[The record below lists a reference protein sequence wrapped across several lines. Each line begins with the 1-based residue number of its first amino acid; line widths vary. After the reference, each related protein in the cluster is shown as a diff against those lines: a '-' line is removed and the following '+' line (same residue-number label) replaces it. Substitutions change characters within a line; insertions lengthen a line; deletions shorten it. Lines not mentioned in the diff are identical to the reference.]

1 MNYNQRKYFLVNKH
15 GFSSKYIDY
24 HYNNLTTRQK
34 KLLKEHK
41 IRKEGILKLGW
52 KKGDN
57 FILIQSASGW
67 RIKGLRRGSIGIV
80 AGGDDDVCRVY
91 FPKLKK
97 FLNLGVES
105 MERLVQPVY
114 KWSKG
119 KYPNI
124 RCIPIRNVT
133 WKKIDK
139 NTWENQE
146 KKRKYDFI
154 ITQEGKNRFILDVF
168 DAKIK
173 DNDKAHKDSTNH
185 STLLKAKIEAKKW
198 L

>member
-1 MNYNQRKYFLVNKH
+1 MLM
-15 GFSSKYIDY
+15 
-24 HYNNLTTRQK
+24 
-34 KLLKEHK
+34 
-41 IRKEGILKLGW
+41 W

-57 FILIQSASGW
+57 FILTQSASGW
-67 RIKGLRRGSIGIV
+67 RIKGLRRGNIGIV
-80 AGGDDDVCRVY
+80 GGGGNDICRVY
-91 FPKLKK
+91 FPKIKK
-97 FLNLGVES
+97 WINLDVVM
-105 MERLVQPVY
+105 MEKQDPPIY

-124 RCIPIRNVT
+124 KCIPIKSKNIV

-154 ITQEGKNRFILDVF
+154 ITQEGKNRFILDIF
-168 DAKIK
+168 DSKIK
-173 DNDKAHKDSTNH
+173 DSDKAHKSSSEH
-185 STLLKAKIEAKKW
+185 STLLDAKKEAIEW